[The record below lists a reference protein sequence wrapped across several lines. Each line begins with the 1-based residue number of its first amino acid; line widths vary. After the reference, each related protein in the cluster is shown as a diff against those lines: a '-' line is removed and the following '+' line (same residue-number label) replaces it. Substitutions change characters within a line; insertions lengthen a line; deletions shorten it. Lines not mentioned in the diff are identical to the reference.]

1 MPLPLGGFILRNRRK
16 KSPAPIYTFA
26 VVWLLLSLIL
36 PMYRLASLIAVLLVA
51 LLAARLARAIV
62 NLRAKRHPEPEP
74 EPAPQPKPEPVYP
87 PEVQAV
93 VEEGKRAQSEMGRLY
108 ASIRD
113 PGVKSKITELMRIS
127 DKIVEDAIH
136 DPRDVPQIKKFFDYY
151 LPTTIKLL
159 NAYDRMSDQGV
170 SGTNITGT
178 IQSIESMLDTA
189 IDAFRK
195 QLDSLFADQALD
207 IETDIDVMNTML
219 RREGLTEDSV
229 TPSSFLKNQSGGAQS
244 AQRRQT

>member
-1 MPLPLGGFILRNRRK
+1 MRNRRK

-26 VVWLLLSLIL
+26 VVWLLLSLML
-36 PMYRLASLIAVLLVA
+36 PLYRLAWLIVVLLIS

-62 NLRAKRHPEPEP
+62 GLRARRHPEPEP

-93 VEEGKRAQSEMGRLY
+93 VDEGKRAQAEMGRLY

-113 PGVKSKITELMRIS
+113 PGVKSRITELMRIS

-136 DPRDVPQIKKFFDYY
+136 DPHDVPQIRKFFDYY

-170 SGTNITGT
+170 SGENITGT
-178 IQSIESMLDTA
+178 MQSIETMLDTA
-189 IDAFRK
+189 IDAFRR

-219 RREGLTEDSV
+219 RREGLTEDPV
-229 TPSSFLKNQSGGAQS
+229 TPSSFLKDRPGGASQS
-244 AQRRQT
+244 AQRRQA

>member
-1 MPLPLGGFILRNRRK
+1 MRNRRK

-36 PMYRLASLIAVLLVA
+36 PLYRLAWLIVVLLIS

-62 NLRAKRHPEPEP
+62 DLRARRHPEPEP

-93 VEEGKRAQSEMGRLY
+93 VDEGKRAQAEMGRLY

-113 PGVKSKITELMRIS
+113 PGVKSRITELMRIS

-136 DPRDVPQIKKFFDYY
+136 DPHDVPQIRKFFDYY

-170 SGTNITGT
+170 SGENITGT
-178 IQSIESMLDTA
+178 MQSIETMLDTA
-189 IDAFRK
+189 IDAFRR

-219 RREGLTEDSV
+219 RREGLTEDPV
-229 TPSSFLKNQSGGAQS
+229 TPSSFLKDQPGGASQS
-244 AQRRQT
+244 AQRRQA

>member
-36 PMYRLASLIAVLLVA
+36 PMYRLASLIVVLLVA

-74 EPAPQPKPEPVYP
+74 EPAPQQKPEPVYP

-229 TPSSFLKNQSGGAQS
+229 TPASLLKNQAGGAQS